1 MTTKRIEISSKTIL
15 FISLFLIAL
24 NLLWQIRGILSLL
37 FFCFIFM
44 EILHPSVLWLEKHKI
59 SRPIAVF
66 ILYLLIIVSLSF
78 VFASLIPILIEQTTG
93 LITTLPKLLQ
103 NTQFFGVSAI
113 DWSSQFSFIGNLPQ
127 NITKAVFSVFSNVF
141 MTFVFFIITFY
152 LLIERKNFPRY
163 SRSLFGQK
171 GAVKANTIIA
181 NLEKRLG
188 SWFNAEIVLMT
199 LIGLIS
205 YFGYLL
211 LGLNYALPLALIAGL
226 LEIVPNIGPT
236 VSTVLAAVVALTISP
251 LTALLTVAW
260 GIFVQQLENNLIV
273 PKIMKHTVG
282 LNPLVTIFFLLVG
295 AKLAGVAGAI
305 LAIPVFLT
313 IDAVLRVLL
322 PQRFFYNKNPYK
334 PVS

>member
-1 MTTKRIEISSKTIL
+1 
-15 FISLFLIAL
+15 
-24 NLLWQIRGILSLL
+24 
-37 FFCFIFM
+37 
-44 EILHPSVLWLEKHKI
+44 
-59 SRPIAVF
+59 
-66 ILYLLIIVSLSF
+66 
-78 VFASLIPILIEQTTG
+78 
-93 LITTLPKLLQ
+93 
-103 NTQFFGVSAI
+103 
-113 DWSSQFSFIGNLPQ
+113 
-127 NITKAVFSVFSNVF
+127 
-141 MTFVFFIITFY
+141 
-152 LLIERKNFPRY
+152 
-163 SRSLFGQK
+163 
-171 GAVKANTIIA
+171 
-181 NLEKRLG
+181 
-188 SWFNAEIVLMT
+188 
-199 LIGLIS
+199 
-205 YFGYLL
+205 LL

-322 PQRFFYNKNPYK
+322 PQRFFSNKNP
-334 PVS
+334 